1 MVMSFR
7 AELSKNLMPFHEV
20 VAGQK
25 AGESLAVILLLGLAY
40 HAATAVVGCKSIRRT
55 VSL

>member
-25 AGESLAVILLLGLAY
+25 AGESLAVILLLGLVY
-40 HAATAVVGCKSIRRT
+40 HAATAVVGCKHLRIII
-55 VSL
+55 